1 MTSQI
6 HEIAPNPQDM
16 NKIKDFEKA
25 LLGFAN
31 SEYSDFMNSIEES
44 ADYNDE
50 IGATLKELMDKF
62 VSSQTW

>member
-1 MTSQI
+1 MCI
-6 HEIAPNPQDM
+6 RDRV